1 MTGGVPTSGPMLV
14 WIDGRFVD
22 PDEPVLS
29 VLDHGVLVG
38 DGVFESVRVVHG
50 VPLALDR
57 HLDRL
62 QRSALGLGIAAPDP
76 VLVQAGVD
84 AVLAR
89 LGPAP
94 SRLRVTVTSGP
105 GPLGSLR
112 GDEPPTVMIHGA
124 PMAPYPPTAHVA
136 IVPWPRN
143 ERGATAGLKTT
154 SYAENV
160 VALAHARAQGAGE
173 AIFANT
179 RGELCEG
186 SGSNVFVVRDGR
198 VCTPPLSSG
207 CLAGVTRALVVE
219 LAGVTEQVLPLDA
232 LTGAEEAFLTSTT
245 RGVHPIAT
253 VDGRALA
260 ACPGPRTVAAAAAL
274 DRYFGLAV

>member
-1 MTGGVPTSGPMLV
+1 MIV
-14 WIDGRFVD
+14 WIDGRFVE
-22 PDEPVLS
+22 PDQPVLS
-29 VLDHGVLVG
+29 LLDHGVLVG
-38 DGVFESVRVVHG
+38 DGVFESVRVVSG

-62 QRSALGLGIAAPDP
+62 RRSAAGLGIAQPDP
-76 VLVQAGVD
+76 TLVRTGVD

-89 LGPAP
+89 LGTEP

-112 GDEPPTVMIHGA
+112 GEAPPTVIVHGA
-124 PMAPYPPTAHVA
+124 PLMPYPPTAQVA

-160 VALAHARAQGAGE
+160 VALTHARAQGAGE

-198 VCTPPLSSG
+198 LRTPPLSSG

-219 LAGVTEQVLPLDA
+219 LCDVTEEVLPLDA
-232 LTGAEEAFLTSTT
+232 LPDAEEAFLTSTT

-253 VDGRALA
+253 VDGRALPA
-260 ACPGPRTVAAAAAL
+260 APGPHTAAAAAAL
-274 DRYFGLAV
+274 DRFFGLR

>member
-1 MTGGVPTSGPMLV
+1 MLV
-14 WIDGRFVD
+14 WIDGGFVE
-22 PDEPVLS
+22 PDQPVLS

-38 DGVFESVRVVHG
+38 DGVFESVRVVRS

-62 QRSALGLGIAAPDP
+62 RRSAHGLGIAPPDP
-76 VLVQAGVD
+76 DLVQAGVD

-89 LGPAP
+89 LGAEP
-94 SRLRVTVTSGP
+94 SRLRITVTSGP

-112 GDEPPTVMIHGA
+112 GSDPPTVIVHGA
-124 PMAPYPPTAHVA
+124 PLAPYPPTAQVA

-143 ERGATAGLKTT
+143 ERGATVGLKTT

-160 VALAHARAQGAGE
+160 IALAHARTLGAGE

-186 SGSNVFVVRDGR
+186 SGSNVFVVHDGLLR
-198 VCTPPLSSG
+198 TPPLSSG
-207 CLAGVTRALVVE
+207 CLAGVTRALAIE
-219 LAGVTEQVLPLDA
+219 LTGATEEALRLDA
-232 LTGAEEAFLTSTT
+232 LAEADEAFLTSTT

-253 VDGRALA
+253 VDGRALPE
-260 ACPGPRTVAAAAAL
+260 CPGPRTRAAAEAL
-274 DRYFGLAV
+274 DRYFGLS